1 MKDARTGEA
10 SPDAPRSTPQEKYD
24 LVGIGG
30 AGMSVVAELM
40 SSSCAAVSGSDSKES
55 QTTRRLAA
63 EGISVSIGHDA
74 RHVPADAVLV
84 VSSAIRE
91 GNPELAAARERSQ
104 KILHR
109 SQALAL
115 AARGRDFV
123 AVAGAHGKTTT
134 SAMIATALR
143 EVGLDPSW
151 AIGGSVVGAGGGS
164 HLGGGR
170 AFVAEADESDASFL
184 NYEPLVE
191 VVTNVEPDHLDHYG
205 STEAFE
211 EAFAQF
217 ARLLKADGALV
228 ACADSPGALRMAVGA
243 IDRGQRVVTYGR
255 GDGPR
260 GAAAHVKVAPV
271 QAQSGQA
278 RQEKAESGE
287 AEHGRSK
294 PGEAGTGESAREASR
309 PLGASGT
316 FDDGSGPVRVDLSV
330 VGEHNLL
337 NAAAAWAAG
346 VELGVGR
353 EEMASALSRFLGTG
367 RRFELR
373 GEAGG
378 VRVVDDYAHHP
389 TEVEATLRAARAV
402 VGDGALRV
410 LFQPHLYSR
419 TANFADRFAEA
430 LSLAD
435 DVVVTAVYA
444 AREDPTPGVEG
455 DLVTSKMDPA
465 RAQFVPDRFEA
476 ARALAARARPGD
488 LVMTVGAGDVT
499 ELGPTIL
506 DQIGQR

>member
-1 MKDARTGEA
+1 MTDAKAGAA
-10 SPDAPRSTPQEKYD
+10 SPDAPRGALQGKYH

-30 AGMSVVAELM
+30 AGMSVVAELL
-40 SSSCAAVSGSDSKES
+40 AASGAEVSGSDSKES
-55 QTTRRLAA
+55 QTTRRLAV

-91 GNPELAAARERSQ
+91 SNPELAAARERSQ

-143 EVGLDPSW
+143 EAGLDPSW

-205 STEAFE
+205 SAEAFE

-217 ARLLKADGALV
+217 ARLLKADGALI

-271 QAQSGQA
+271 RAHS
-278 RQEKAESGE
+278 
-287 AEHGRSK
+287 
-294 PGEAGTGESAREASR
+294 REASR
-309 PLGASGT
+309 PLGASGA

-353 EEMASALSRFLGTG
+353 EEMASALSHFLGTG

-435 DVVVTAVYA
+435 DVVVTSVYA

-506 DQIGQR
+506 DQIGRL

>member
-1 MKDARTGEA
+1 MTDAKAGAA
-10 SPDAPRSTPQEKYD
+10 SPDAPRGALQGKYH

-30 AGMSVVAELM
+30 AGMSVVAELL
-40 SSSCAAVSGSDSKES
+40 AASGAEVSGSDSKES

-74 RHVPADAVLV
+74 RHVPADAVVV

-91 GNPELAAARERSQ
+91 SNPELAAARERSQ
-104 KILHR
+104 KVLHR

-143 EVGLDPSW
+143 EAGLDPSW

-205 STEAFE
+205 SAEAFE

-217 ARLLKADGALV
+217 ARLLKADGALI

-271 QAQSGQA
+271 RAHS
-278 RQEKAESGE
+278 
-287 AEHGRSK
+287 
-294 PGEAGTGESAREASR
+294 REASR
-309 PLGASGT
+309 PLGASGA

-330 VGEHNLL
+330 VGDHNLL

-353 EEMASALSRFLGTG
+353 EEMASALSHFLGTG

-435 DVVVTAVYA
+435 DVVVTSVYA

-465 RAQFVPDRFEA
+465 RAQFVSDRFEA

-506 DQIGQR
+506 DQIGRL

>member
-1 MKDARTGEA
+1 MTDAKAGAA
-10 SPDAPRSTPQEKYD
+10 SPDAPRGALQGKYH

-30 AGMSVVAELM
+30 AGMSVVAELL
-40 SSSCAAVSGSDSKES
+40 AASGADVSGSDSKES
-55 QTTRRLAA
+55 ATTRRLAA

-74 RHVPADAVLV
+74 RHVPADAVVV

-91 GNPELAAARERSQ
+91 SNPELAAARERSQ
-104 KILHR
+104 KVLHR

-143 EVGLDPSW
+143 EAGLDPSW

-217 ARLLKADGALV
+217 GRLLKADGALI

-271 QAQSGQA
+271 RAHS
-278 RQEKAESGE
+278 
-287 AEHGRSK
+287 
-294 PGEAGTGESAREASR
+294 REASR
-309 PLGASGT
+309 PLGASGA

-330 VGEHNLL
+330 VGDHNLL

-353 EEMASALSRFLGTG
+353 EEMASALSHFLGTG

-435 DVVVTAVYA
+435 DVVVTSVYA

-506 DQIGQR
+506 DQIGRL

>member
-1 MKDARTGEA
+1 MTDAKAGAA
-10 SPDAPRSTPQEKYD
+10 SPDAPRGALQGKYH

-30 AGMSVVAELM
+30 AGMSVVAELL
-40 SSSCAAVSGSDSKES
+40 AASGAEVSGSDSKES

-74 RHVPADAVLV
+74 RHVPADAVVV

-91 GNPELAAARERSQ
+91 SNPELAAARERSQ
-104 KILHR
+104 KVLHR

-143 EVGLDPSW
+143 EAGLDPSW

-205 STEAFE
+205 SAEAFE

-217 ARLLKADGALV
+217 ARLLKADGALI

-271 QAQSGQA
+271 RAHS
-278 RQEKAESGE
+278 
-287 AEHGRSK
+287 
-294 PGEAGTGESAREASR
+294 REASR
-309 PLGASGT
+309 PLGASGA

-353 EEMASALSRFLGTG
+353 EEMASALSHFLGTG

-435 DVVVTAVYA
+435 DVVVTSVYA

-506 DQIGQR
+506 DQIGRL

>member
-1 MKDARTGEA
+1 
-10 SPDAPRSTPQEKYD
+10 
-24 LVGIGG
+24 
-30 AGMSVVAELM
+30 MSVVAELL
-40 SSSCAAVSGSDSKES
+40 AASGAEVSGSDSKES
-55 QTTRRLAA
+55 ATTRRLAA

-74 RHVPADAVLV
+74 RHVPADAVVV

-91 GNPELAAARERSQ
+91 SNPELAAARERSQ
-104 KILHR
+104 KVLHR

-143 EVGLDPSW
+143 EAGLDPSW

-205 STEAFE
+205 SAEAFE

-217 ARLLKADGALV
+217 ARLLKADGALI

-271 QAQSGQA
+271 RAHS
-278 RQEKAESGE
+278 
-287 AEHGRSK
+287 
-294 PGEAGTGESAREASR
+294 REASR
-309 PLGASGT
+309 PLGASGA

-353 EEMASALSRFLGTG
+353 EEMASALSHFLGTG

-435 DVVVTAVYA
+435 DVVVTSVYA

-506 DQIGQR
+506 DQIGRL

>member
-1 MKDARTGEA
+1 MTDAKAGAA
-10 SPDAPRSTPQEKYD
+10 SPDAPRGALQGKYH

-30 AGMSVVAELM
+30 AGMSVVAELL
-40 SSSCAAVSGSDSKES
+40 AASGAEVSGSDSKES
-55 QTTRRLAA
+55 QTTRRLAV

-74 RHVPADAVLV
+74 RHVPADAVVV

-91 GNPELAAARERSQ
+91 SNPELAAARERSQ
-104 KILHR
+104 KVLHR

-143 EVGLDPSW
+143 EAGLDPSW

-205 STEAFE
+205 SAEAFE

-217 ARLLKADGALV
+217 ARLLKADGALI

-271 QAQSGQA
+271 RAHS
-278 RQEKAESGE
+278 
-287 AEHGRSK
+287 
-294 PGEAGTGESAREASR
+294 REASR
-309 PLGASGT
+309 PLGASGA

-330 VGEHNLL
+330 VGDHNLL

-353 EEMASALSRFLGTG
+353 EEMASALSHFLGTG

-435 DVVVTAVYA
+435 DVVVTSVYA

-506 DQIGQR
+506 DQIGRL

>member
-1 MKDARTGEA
+1 MTDAKAGAA
-10 SPDAPRSTPQEKYD
+10 SPDAPRGALQGKYH

-30 AGMSVVAELM
+30 AGMSVVAELL
-40 SSSCAAVSGSDSKES
+40 AASGAEVSGSDSKES

-74 RHVPADAVLV
+74 RHVPADAVVV

-91 GNPELAAARERSQ
+91 SNPELAAARERSQ
-104 KILHR
+104 KVLHR

-143 EVGLDPSW
+143 EAGLDPSW

-217 ARLLKADGALV
+217 ARLLKADGALI

-271 QAQSGQA
+271 RAHS
-278 RQEKAESGE
+278 
-287 AEHGRSK
+287 
-294 PGEAGTGESAREASR
+294 REASR
-309 PLGASGT
+309 PLGASGA

-330 VGEHNLL
+330 VGDHNLL

-353 EEMASALSRFLGTG
+353 EEMASALSHFLGTG

-435 DVVVTAVYA
+435 DVVVTSVYA

-506 DQIGQR
+506 DQIGRL

>member
-1 MKDARTGEA
+1 MTEARTGAA
-10 SPDAPRSTPQEKYD
+10 SPGAPQGKYH

-30 AGMSVVAELM
+30 AGMSVVAELL
-40 SSSCAAVSGSDSKES
+40 AASGTEVSGSDSKES

-63 EGISVSIGHDA
+63 EGIAVSIGHDA

-91 GNPELAAARERSQ
+91 SNPELAVARERSQ
-104 KILHR
+104 KVLHR

-134 SAMIATALR
+134 SAMIAMALR

-211 EAFAQF
+211 EAFAEF
-217 ARLLKADGALV
+217 SRLLKADGVLV

-260 GAAAHVKVAPV
+260 GAAAHVRVSPV
-271 QAQSGQA
+271 RAQSGEA
-278 RQEKAESGE
+278 RQEKAASGE
-287 AEHGRSK
+287 AE
-294 PGEAGTGESAREASR
+294 PDESPREASR

-330 VGEHNLL
+330 VGDHNLL

-353 EEMASALSRFLGTG
+353 EEMASALSHFLGTG

-378 VRVVDDYAHHP
+378 VRVIDDYAHHP

-435 DVVVTAVYA
+435 DVVVTSVYA

-455 DLVTSKMDPA
+455 DLVTSRMDPA

-499 ELGPTIL
+499 ELGPMIL

>member
-1 MKDARTGEA
+1 MTDAKAGAA
-10 SPDAPRSTPQEKYD
+10 SPDAPRGALQGKYH

-30 AGMSVVAELM
+30 AGMSVVAELL
-40 SSSCAAVSGSDSKES
+40 AASGAEVSGSDSKES
-55 QTTRRLAA
+55 QTTRRLAV

-74 RHVPADAVLV
+74 RHVPADAVVV

-91 GNPELAAARERSQ
+91 SNPELAAARERSQ
-104 KILHR
+104 KVLHR

-143 EVGLDPSW
+143 EAGLDPSW

-205 STEAFE
+205 SAEAFE

-217 ARLLKADGALV
+217 ARLLKADGALI

-271 QAQSGQA
+271 RAHS
-278 RQEKAESGE
+278 
-287 AEHGRSK
+287 
-294 PGEAGTGESAREASR
+294 REASR
-309 PLGASGT
+309 PLGASGA

-353 EEMASALSRFLGTG
+353 EEMASALSHFLGTG

-435 DVVVTAVYA
+435 DVVVTSVYA

-506 DQIGQR
+506 DQIGRL

>member
-1 MKDARTGEA
+1 MTDAKAGAA
-10 SPDAPRSTPQEKYD
+10 SPDAPRGALQGKYH

-30 AGMSVVAELM
+30 AGMSVVAELL
-40 SSSCAAVSGSDSKES
+40 AASGAEVSGSDSKES
-55 QTTRRLAA
+55 QTTRRLAV

-74 RHVPADAVLV
+74 RHVPADAVVV

-91 GNPELAAARERSQ
+91 SNPELAAARERSQ
-104 KILHR
+104 KVLHR

-205 STEAFE
+205 SAEAFE

-217 ARLLKADGALV
+217 ARLLKADGALI

-271 QAQSGQA
+271 RAHS
-278 RQEKAESGE
+278 
-287 AEHGRSK
+287 
-294 PGEAGTGESAREASR
+294 REASR
-309 PLGASGT
+309 PLGASGA

-330 VGEHNLL
+330 VGDHNLL

-353 EEMASALSRFLGTG
+353 EEMASALSHFLGTG

-435 DVVVTAVYA
+435 DVVVTSVYA

>member
-1 MKDARTGEA
+1 MTDAKAGAA
-10 SPDAPRSTPQEKYD
+10 SPDAPRGALQGKYH

-30 AGMSVVAELM
+30 AGMSVVAELL
-40 SSSCAAVSGSDSKES
+40 AASGAEVSGSDSKES
-55 QTTRRLAA
+55 ATTRRLAA

-74 RHVPADAVLV
+74 RHVPADAVVV

-91 GNPELAAARERSQ
+91 SNPELAAARERSQ
-104 KILHR
+104 KVLHR

-143 EVGLDPSW
+143 EAGLDPSW

-205 STEAFE
+205 SAEAFE

-217 ARLLKADGALV
+217 ARLLKADGALI

-271 QAQSGQA
+271 RAHS
-278 RQEKAESGE
+278 
-287 AEHGRSK
+287 
-294 PGEAGTGESAREASR
+294 REASR
-309 PLGASGT
+309 PLGASGA

-330 VGEHNLL
+330 VGDHNLL

-435 DVVVTAVYA
+435 DVVVTSVYA

-506 DQIGQR
+506 DQIGRL

>member
-1 MKDARTGEA
+1 MTDAKAGAA
-10 SPDAPRSTPQEKYD
+10 SPDAPRGALQGKYH

-30 AGMSVVAELM
+30 AGMSVVAELL
-40 SSSCAAVSGSDSKES
+40 AASGADVSGSDSKES
-55 QTTRRLAA
+55 ATTRRLAA

-74 RHVPADAVLV
+74 RHVPADAVVV

-91 GNPELAAARERSQ
+91 SNPELAAARERSQ
-104 KILHR
+104 KVLHR

-143 EVGLDPSW
+143 EAGLDPSW

-205 STEAFE
+205 SAEAFE

-217 ARLLKADGALV
+217 ARLLKADGALI

-271 QAQSGQA
+271 GAHS
-278 RQEKAESGE
+278 
-287 AEHGRSK
+287 
-294 PGEAGTGESAREASR
+294 REASR
-309 PLGASGT
+309 PVGASGA

-330 VGEHNLL
+330 VGDHNLL

-353 EEMASALSRFLGTG
+353 EEMASALSHFLGTG

-435 DVVVTAVYA
+435 DVVVTSVYA

-506 DQIGQR
+506 DQIGRL

>member
-1 MKDARTGEA
+1 MTDAKAGAA
-10 SPDAPRSTPQEKYD
+10 SPDAPRGALQGKYH

-30 AGMSVVAELM
+30 AGMSVVAELL
-40 SSSCAAVSGSDSKES
+40 AASGAEVSGSDSKES
-55 QTTRRLAA
+55 ATTRRLAA

-74 RHVPADAVLV
+74 RHVPADAVVV

-91 GNPELAAARERSQ
+91 SNPELAAARERSQ
-104 KILHR
+104 KVLHR

-143 EVGLDPSW
+143 EAGLDPSW

-205 STEAFE
+205 SAEAFE

-217 ARLLKADGALV
+217 ARLLKADGALI

-271 QAQSGQA
+271 RAHS
-278 RQEKAESGE
+278 
-287 AEHGRSK
+287 
-294 PGEAGTGESAREASR
+294 REASR
-309 PLGASGT
+309 PLGASGA

-330 VGEHNLL
+330 VGDHNLL

-353 EEMASALSRFLGTG
+353 EEMASALSHFLGTG

-435 DVVVTAVYA
+435 DVVVTSVYA

-506 DQIGQR
+506 DQIGRL

>member
-1 MKDARTGEA
+1 MTDAKAGAA
-10 SPDAPRSTPQEKYD
+10 SPDAPRGALQGKYH

-30 AGMSVVAELM
+30 AGMSVVAELL
-40 SSSCAAVSGSDSKES
+40 AASGAEVSGSDSKES

-91 GNPELAAARERSQ
+91 SNPELAAARERSQ
-104 KILHR
+104 KVLHR

-143 EVGLDPSW
+143 EAGLDPSW

-217 ARLLKADGALV
+217 ARLLKADGALI
-228 ACADSPGALRMAVGA
+228 ACADSPGALRVAVGA

-271 QAQSGQA
+271 RAHS
-278 RQEKAESGE
+278 
-287 AEHGRSK
+287 
-294 PGEAGTGESAREASR
+294 REASR
-309 PLGASGT
+309 PLGASGA

-353 EEMASALSRFLGTG
+353 EEMASALSHFLGTG

-435 DVVVTAVYA
+435 DVVVTSVYA

-506 DQIGQR
+506 DQIGRL

>member
-1 MKDARTGEA
+1 MTDAKAGAA
-10 SPDAPRSTPQEKYD
+10 SPDAPRGALQGKYH

-30 AGMSVVAELM
+30 AGMSVVAELL
-40 SSSCAAVSGSDSKES
+40 AASGADVSGSDSKES
-55 QTTRRLAA
+55 ATTRRLAA

-74 RHVPADAVLV
+74 RHVPADAVVV

-91 GNPELAAARERSQ
+91 SNPELAAARERSQ
-104 KILHR
+104 KVLHR

-143 EVGLDPSW
+143 EAGLDPSW

-205 STEAFE
+205 SAEAFE

-217 ARLLKADGALV
+217 ARLLKADGALI

-271 QAQSGQA
+271 RAHS
-278 RQEKAESGE
+278 
-287 AEHGRSK
+287 
-294 PGEAGTGESAREASR
+294 REASR
-309 PLGASGT
+309 PLGASGA

-353 EEMASALSRFLGTG
+353 EEMASALSHFLGTG

-435 DVVVTAVYA
+435 DVVVTSVYA

-506 DQIGQR
+506 DQIGRL

>member
-1 MKDARTGEA
+1 MTDAKAGAA
-10 SPDAPRSTPQEKYD
+10 SPDAPRGALQGKYH

-30 AGMSVVAELM
+30 AGMSVVAELL
-40 SSSCAAVSGSDSKES
+40 AASGAEVSGSDSKES
-55 QTTRRLAA
+55 ATTRRLAA

-74 RHVPADAVLV
+74 RHVPADAVVV

-91 GNPELAAARERSQ
+91 SNPELAAARERSQ
-104 KILHR
+104 KVLHR

-143 EVGLDPSW
+143 EAGLDPSW

-205 STEAFE
+205 SAEAFE

-217 ARLLKADGALV
+217 ARLLKADGALI

-271 QAQSGQA
+271 GAHS
-278 RQEKAESGE
+278 
-287 AEHGRSK
+287 
-294 PGEAGTGESAREASR
+294 REASR
-309 PLGASGT
+309 PLGASGA

-353 EEMASALSRFLGTG
+353 EEMASALSHFLGTG

-435 DVVVTAVYA
+435 DVVVTSVYA

-506 DQIGQR
+506 DQIGRL

>member
-1 MKDARTGEA
+1 M
-10 SPDAPRSTPQEKYD
+10 
-24 LVGIGG
+24 
-30 AGMSVVAELM
+30 
-40 SSSCAAVSGSDSKES
+40 
-55 QTTRRLAA
+55 
-63 EGISVSIGHDA
+63 
-74 RHVPADAVLV
+74 
-84 VSSAIRE
+84 
-91 GNPELAAARERSQ
+91 
-104 KILHR
+104 
-109 SQALAL
+109 
-115 AARGRDFV
+115 
-123 AVAGAHGKTTT
+123 
-134 SAMIATALR
+134 
-143 EVGLDPSW
+143 
-151 AIGGSVVGAGGGS
+151 
-164 HLGGGR
+164 
-170 AFVAEADESDASFL
+170 
-184 NYEPLVE
+184 
-191 VVTNVEPDHLDHYG
+191 
-205 STEAFE
+205 
-211 EAFAQF
+211 
-217 ARLLKADGALV
+217 
-228 ACADSPGALRMAVGA
+228 
-243 IDRGQRVVTYGR
+243 
-255 GDGPR
+255 
-260 GAAAHVKVAPV
+260 
-271 QAQSGQA
+271 
-278 RQEKAESGE
+278 
-287 AEHGRSK
+287 
-294 PGEAGTGESAREASR
+294 
-309 PLGASGT
+309 
-316 FDDGSGPVRVDLSV
+316 DLSV

-455 DLVTSKMDPA
+455 DLVTSRMDPA

-476 ARALAARARPGD
+476 ARALAARACPGD

>member
-1 MKDARTGEA
+1 MTEARTGAA
-10 SPDAPRSTPQEKYD
+10 SPGAPQGKYH

-30 AGMSVVAELM
+30 AGMSVVAELL
-40 SSSCAAVSGSDSKES
+40 AASGAEVSGSDSKES

-63 EGISVSIGHDA
+63 EGIAVSIGHDA

-91 GNPELAAARERSQ
+91 SNPELAVARERSQ
-104 KILHR
+104 KVLHR

-134 SAMIATALR
+134 SAMIAMALR

-211 EAFAQF
+211 EAFAEF
-217 ARLLKADGALV
+217 SRLLKADGVLV

-260 GAAAHVKVAPV
+260 GAAAHVRVSPV
-271 QAQSGQA
+271 RAQSGEA
-278 RQEKAESGE
+278 RQEKAASGE
-287 AEHGRSK
+287 AEQGRPR
-294 PGEAGTGESAREASR
+294 PGEAEPDESPREASR

-330 VGEHNLL
+330 VGDHNLL

-353 EEMASALSRFLGTG
+353 EEMASALSHFLGTG

-378 VRVVDDYAHHP
+378 VRVIDDYAHHP

-435 DVVVTAVYA
+435 DVVVTSVYA

-455 DLVTSKMDPA
+455 DLVTSRMDPA

>member
-1 MKDARTGEA
+1 MTEARTGAA
-10 SPDAPRSTPQEKYD
+10 SPGAPQGKYH

-30 AGMSVVAELM
+30 AGMSVVAELL
-40 SSSCAAVSGSDSKES
+40 AASGAEVSGSDSKES

-63 EGISVSIGHDA
+63 EGIAVSIGHDA

-91 GNPELAAARERSQ
+91 SNPELAVARERSQ
-104 KILHR
+104 KVLHR

-184 NYEPLVE
+184 NYDPLVE

-211 EAFAQF
+211 EAFAEF
-217 ARLLKADGALV
+217 SRLLKADGVLV

-260 GAAAHVKVAPV
+260 GAAAHVRVSPV
-271 QAQSGQA
+271 RAQSGEVP
-278 RQEKAESGE
+278 QEKAASGE
-287 AEHGRSK
+287 AE
-294 PGEAGTGESAREASR
+294 PDESPREASR

-330 VGEHNLL
+330 VGDHNLL

-353 EEMASALSRFLGTG
+353 EEMASALSHFLGTG

-378 VRVVDDYAHHP
+378 VRVIDDYAHHP

-435 DVVVTAVYA
+435 DVVVTSVYA

-455 DLVTSKMDPA
+455 DLVTSRMDPA

>member
-1 MKDARTGEA
+1 MTDAKAGAA
-10 SPDAPRSTPQEKYD
+10 SPDAPRGALQGKYH

-30 AGMSVVAELM
+30 AGMSVVAELL
-40 SSSCAAVSGSDSKES
+40 AASGADVSGSDSKES
-55 QTTRRLAA
+55 ATTRRLAA

-74 RHVPADAVLV
+74 RHVPADAVVV

-91 GNPELAAARERSQ
+91 SNPELAAARERSQ
-104 KILHR
+104 KVLHR

-143 EVGLDPSW
+143 EAGLDPSW

-205 STEAFE
+205 SAEAFE

-217 ARLLKADGALV
+217 ARLLKADGALI

-271 QAQSGQA
+271 RAHS
-278 RQEKAESGE
+278 
-287 AEHGRSK
+287 
-294 PGEAGTGESAREASR
+294 REASR
-309 PLGASGT
+309 PLGASGA

-330 VGEHNLL
+330 VGDHNLL

-353 EEMASALSRFLGTG
+353 EEMASALSHFLGTG

-435 DVVVTAVYA
+435 DVVVTSVYA

-506 DQIGQR
+506 DQIGRL

>member
-1 MKDARTGEA
+1 MTDAKAGAA
-10 SPDAPRSTPQEKYD
+10 SPDAPRGALQGKYH

-30 AGMSVVAELM
+30 AGMSVVAELL
-40 SSSCAAVSGSDSKES
+40 AASGADVSGSDSKES
-55 QTTRRLAA
+55 ATTRRLAA

-74 RHVPADAVLV
+74 RHVPADAVVV

-91 GNPELAAARERSQ
+91 SNPELAAARERSQ
-104 KILHR
+104 KVLHR

-143 EVGLDPSW
+143 EAGLDPSW

-205 STEAFE
+205 SAEAFE

-217 ARLLKADGALV
+217 ARLLKADGALI

-271 QAQSGQA
+271 RAHS
-278 RQEKAESGE
+278 
-287 AEHGRSK
+287 
-294 PGEAGTGESAREASR
+294 REASR
-309 PLGASGT
+309 LLGASGA

-330 VGEHNLL
+330 VGDHNLL

-353 EEMASALSRFLGTG
+353 EEMASALSHFLGTG

-435 DVVVTAVYA
+435 DVVVTSVYA

-506 DQIGQR
+506 DQIGRL